1 MFKSNHYV
9 YTCNVTH
16 VRRGGYEPLP
26 ILVNFGCLS
35 EYSVKNRVSQVMFW
49 MTCLF
54 NNFNSFA
61 SVDIGV
67 APPPSSHPPTHTHTH
82 FSQR

>member
-26 ILVNFGCLS
+26 ILVNFGCLL
-35 EYSVKNRVSQVMFW
+35 EYSVKNRASQACF
-49 MTCLF
+49 
-54 NNFNSFA
+54 
-61 SVDIGV
+61 G
-67 APPPSSHPPTHTHTH
+67 
-82 FSQR
+82 